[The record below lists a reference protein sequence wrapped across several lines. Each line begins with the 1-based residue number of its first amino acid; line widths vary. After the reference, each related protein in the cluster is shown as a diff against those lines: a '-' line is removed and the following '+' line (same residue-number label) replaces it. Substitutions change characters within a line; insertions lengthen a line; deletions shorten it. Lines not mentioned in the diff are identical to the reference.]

1 MCWEEEYVA
10 LVIGFIA
17 TLISGDGSSSFRRAH
32 SHTVKAKFFFGVC
45 HFSLFFTFA
54 SSLWYWAIKGKVI
67 FSQVFV
73 CPQSASWL
81 LDHCSSLLQRGRYA
95 SYWNAFLFGKGFT
108 KNIASC
114 HVKNHW
120 RIFLGGGG
128 AWTDARPGPIFFVF
142 MQFLWILSQIISW
155 RPVLGNTRSATDI
168 KRCQASKTELQD
180 RVGEK
185 VFFRLI
191 DYYYINFRSKL
202 TSKLKTYIFIAG
214 KTKLLET
221 KHQRRKTSQT
231 LKRDKTETLTWKEA
245 GRYRRWGRC
254 SRRTETLGRG
264 AANTQTLG
272 RRDTRKWGTD
282 SEKSQER
289 WKQITDAV

>member
-1 MCWEEEYVA
+1 MQQSNFLHRRLSTRGCICQTPPGRHPRHTPWA
-10 LVIGFIA
+10 DTPRSDTPL
-17 TLISGDGSSSFRRAH
+17 GDTPRAEPPAPP
-32 SHTVKAKFFFGVC
+32 T
-45 HFSLFFTFA
+45 
-54 SSLWYWAIKGKVI
+54 
-67 FSQVFV
+67 
-73 CPQSASWL
+73 QSRW
-81 LDHCSSLLQRGRYA
+81 LLQRTVCILLEY
-95 SYWNAFLFGKGFT
+95 FLVRQMF
-108 KNIASC
+108 
-114 HVKNHW
+114 HKNH
-120 RIFLGGGG
+120 RFLSCQKPLADFFGGGGG
-128 AWTDARPGPIFFVF
+128 AWTGANPGTIFFVF

-168 KRCQASKTELQD
+168 KRCHASKTELQD

-202 TSKLKTYIFIAG
+202 TSKLKTYIFIGG

-231 LKRDKTETLTWKEA
+231 LKRDKTETLKWKEA

-282 SEKSQER
+282 AEKSQER